1 MPTALGSHAPSPKLD
16 AASRP
21 QFLVSNEEEY
31 NIQDFMGTALKE
43 LDNETPLQDA
53 SNHPGMGLLLSLSDK
68 LAPSPGGPSAATMVM
83 SSQAS
88 PSAETGPLAKSQDL
102 SSPVVPPSLAS
113 PASSF
118 FNSSCTSFDHSV
130 HLDTIASAASEAA
143 ATQYKESAAFQNG
156 HTEDASP
163 SGSLALPDMVSI
175 APSSSHAYLHMLR
188 HTAFKESKSPLGGQL
203 LEKMHSSPP
212 SFLLGKASAP
222 AGSVVQNPGM
232 MDNLTLP
239 SQPVLSHVPSVPDAS
254 LPRAFPGTP
263 LLDDEMKQRRVIEDA
278 VRKLNAHHQLAQ
290 SAALRHHEA
299 LGMTVSAPSAAKAS
313 LLVATPTVQAA
324 AEDPFSA
331 SMKRKGD
338 ADSKHTKRVKS
349 GDPKLNETG
358 TNETMQKRFQCPK
371 CSRAFARAYNL
382 NTHLSTH
389 DPDPSRA
396 KPFPCPY
403 RSCRAEGGRSFSRK
417 HDLQRHVAS
426 VHEWEPE
433 PGVHGDIAEV
443 GEGQETGGLASLG
456 LGAPGKK
463 FRCEQCGRGF
473 VRRDALRRHHCERSM
488 SSPASKDARGL
499 TKTPAFPVPPLA
511 SQVTRPVALP
521 RPDKDTQPVTSEQRS
536 PVQDTALGPS
546 KQADAKPVPM
556 ERNPATNMATASV

>member
-1 MPTALGSHAPSPKLD
+1 MD
-16 AASRP
+16 VASRP
-21 QFLVSNEEEY
+21 QFLVSNEEEC

-68 LAPSPGGPSAATMVM
+68 LAPSPSGPSTATMVM
-83 SSQAS
+83 TSQAS
-88 PSAETGPLAKSQDL
+88 PSADAGPLTKAQGL

-118 FNSSCTSFDHSV
+118 FNSSCTSFDHSM
-130 HLDTIASAASEAA
+130 HLDSIASAASEAA
-143 ATQYKESAAFQNG
+143 ATQYKESAAIQNG

-163 SGSLALPDMVSI
+163 SDSLASSDMVSF
-175 APSSSHAYLHMLR
+175 APSSSNAYLHMLR
-188 HTAFKESKSPLGGQL
+188 HTAFKESKSPLGGQI

-222 AGSVVQNPGM
+222 TGSVAGGVQNSVM
-232 MDNLTLP
+232 MDNPTLS

-254 LPRAFPGTP
+254 MPRVFPGTP
-263 LLDDEMKQRRVIEDA
+263 LLDDEMKQRKVIEDA
-278 VRKLNAHHQLAQ
+278 VRNLNAHHQLAQ

-299 LGMTVSAPSAAKAS
+299 LGMTVPPPSAPKAS
-313 LLVATPTVQAA
+313 LLVATSTVQAA

-331 SMKRKGD
+331 SMKRKVD
-338 ADSKHTKRVKS
+338 ADTKHTKRTKS
-349 GDPKLNETG
+349 EDPKLNETG

-473 VRRDALRRHHCERSM
+473 VRRDALRRHHCGRSM
-488 SSPASKDARGL
+488 SSPAGKDAPGL

-511 SQVTRPVALP
+511 SQVAPHVELP
-521 RPDKDTQPVTSEQRS
+521 RSDKDTQPVTSEQRS
-536 PVQDTALGPS
+536 PVQDTALGSS

-556 ERNPATNMATASV
+556 ERNPATNVATASV